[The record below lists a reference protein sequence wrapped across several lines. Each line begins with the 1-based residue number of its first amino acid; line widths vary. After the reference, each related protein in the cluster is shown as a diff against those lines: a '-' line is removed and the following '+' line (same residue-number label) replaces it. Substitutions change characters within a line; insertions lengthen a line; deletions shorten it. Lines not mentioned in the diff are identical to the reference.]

1 MSERYIVEYCSPTL
15 AGLKT
20 GNLFSVKVKKEE
32 NIYREL
38 RKWNHIF
45 LKRGLRV
52 IPVKFTESYILLYLY
67 RPAFLARDLKSPKAL
82 EILKKK
88 GYRCGSSQMCLMQ
101 LIDRLKQDESF
112 PHEIGLFLGYPPSD
126 VEAFMKDSGK
136 GVKSVG
142 CWKAYDNEKEAE
154 KIFSSFQSCTE
165 IYKRRIRRGSAIEQL
180 IVEKQ
185 A

>member
-1 MSERYIVEYCSPTL
+1 MSETYIVEYCSPTL

-20 GNLFSVKVKKEE
+20 GNLFSVKVKQEE

-67 RPAFLARDLKSPKAL
+67 RPAFLSRDLKSPKAL

-101 LIDRLKQDESF
+101 LIDRLKQDEDF

-126 VEAFMKDSGK
+126 VEAFMKDSGR

-142 CWKAYDNEKEAE
+142 CWKVYDNEKEAE
-154 KIFSSFQSCTE
+154 KIFASFQSCTE
-165 IYKRRIRRGSAIEQL
+165 IYKRRLHKGSAFEQL